1 MIGERI
7 GFAHSDLHLMPIAY
21 FSNAV
26 ILNPSFSLAL
36 SRFLLTII
44 TPWLSVR
51 YAHACIN
58 RMDSPTDKRGLFLN
72 NLDIIFISSPNLLPE
87 IKSNALEREGRHPLL
102 QIWTRLTITRQ
113 HMTAKPKLSSF
124 ILFLMHLI

>member
-1 MIGERI
+1 MKTLIIDSYCLGIFTIFVQIVLLFPCRVALI
-7 GFAHSDLHLMPIAY
+7 HY
-21 FSNAV
+21 SNAV

-44 TPWLSVR
+44 RPWLSVR

-87 IKSNALEREGRHPLL
+87 IKSNALERE
-102 QIWTRLTITRQ
+102 
-113 HMTAKPKLSSF
+113 
-124 ILFLMHLI
+124 

>member
-1 MIGERI
+1 MDIFHDSKVTISICEDNI
-7 GFAHSDLHLMPIAY
+7 TL
-21 FSNAV
+21 SNAV

-87 IKSNALEREGRHPLL
+87 IKSNALERE
-102 QIWTRLTITRQ
+102 
-113 HMTAKPKLSSF
+113 
-124 ILFLMHLI
+124 

>member
-1 MIGERI
+1 MSSTFYNYLLYMIQESIKIPYKEAGCI
-7 GFAHSDLHLMPIAY
+7 IILHLLYEKKTLISLMTEEQTCCGLNNHI
-21 FSNAV
+21 SNAV
-26 ILNPSFSLAL
+26 ILNQSFSLAL

-72 NLDIIFISSPNLLPE
+72 NLDIY
-87 IKSNALEREGRHPLL
+87 LL
-102 QIWTRLTITRQ
+102 QIYFQ
-113 HMTAKPKLSSF
+113 KLNQ
-124 ILFLMHLI
+124 MH